1 MKLQATG
8 NSTKPDAQKV
18 DPLLNHNGERGIEIY
33 RNVHFA
39 QRLQAPK
46 KAKNNFEF
54 LEKTGTITPPR
65 LASLML
71 ISLSVIP
78 SQCWERTFGCIWRE
92 IQSRVL
98 TRWWTLFGERPNEC
112 KLLKEFHEQAIR
124 EKITF
129 SCTNDP
135 SKLKLYDQ
143 GADLCLEKAIQIL
156 SLKETS
162 RLELQGSNSA
172 TIDAIRSKGCGN
184 CNLEHPP
191 GKKVLSSSQ
200 THAFVWNAGKL
211 GTALLFAVVLR
222 RNRLIK

>member
-71 ISLSVIP
+71 ILLSVIP
-78 SQCWERTFGCIWRE
+78 
-92 IQSRVL
+92 QS
-98 TRWWTLFGERPNEC
+98 
-112 KLLKEFHEQAIR
+112 
-124 EKITF
+124 
-129 SCTNDP
+129 
-135 SKLKLYDQ
+135 
-143 GADLCLEKAIQIL
+143 
-156 SLKETS
+156 
-162 RLELQGSNSA
+162 
-172 TIDAIRSKGCGN
+172 
-184 CNLEHPP
+184 
-191 GKKVLSSSQ
+191 
-200 THAFVWNAGKL
+200 
-211 GTALLFAVVLR
+211 VLR
-222 RNRLIK
+222 ENFWLHLKRDPEQSFDSLVNTFWGKA